1 MTYKDIMP
9 EINTMCEKNPKCYV
23 DKTQGRDNGCPYF
36 DLCFEDYEDSPF
48 RTHTSSCWQ
57 RARKPPWRDSEPNT
71 RTGTRASSTALFGI
85 RRNAGLERT
94 VPKPTRNRQRLSH
107 KGGERMSNR
116 NYPIIIGHLG
126 EGRSDKCIVAVK
138 NDSGVTVLI
147 CRLKDGAERH
157 SGEVVAAWELQSVI
171 AEMRFCRKES
181 LRAFIGA
188 LQRISDEWGEAGQ
201 DGHEP
206 G

>member
-1 MTYKDIMP
+1 
-9 EINTMCEKNPKCYV
+9 
-23 DKTQGRDNGCPYF
+23 
-36 DLCFEDYEDSPF
+36 
-48 RTHTSSCWQ
+48 
-57 RARKPPWRDSEPNT
+57 
-71 RTGTRASSTALFGI
+71 
-85 RRNAGLERT
+85 
-94 VPKPTRNRQRLSH
+94 
-107 KGGERMSNR
+107 MSNR

-157 SGEVVAAWELQSVI
+157 SGEDVAAGEIQSVI

-188 LQRISDEWGEAGQ
+188 LQRISDEWEVSGCGK
-201 DGHEP
+201 
-206 G
+206 

>member
-1 MTYKDIMP
+1 
-9 EINTMCEKNPKCYV
+9 
-23 DKTQGRDNGCPYF
+23 
-36 DLCFEDYEDSPF
+36 
-48 RTHTSSCWQ
+48 
-57 RARKPPWRDSEPNT
+57 
-71 RTGTRASSTALFGI
+71 
-85 RRNAGLERT
+85 
-94 VPKPTRNRQRLSH
+94 
-107 KGGERMSNR
+107 MSNR

-126 EGRSDKCIVAVK
+126 EGRSDKCIVA
-138 NDSGVTVLI
+138 D
-147 CRLKDGAERH
+147 
-157 SGEVVAAWELQSVI
+157 VAAGEIQSVI

>member
-1 MTYKDIMP
+1 
-9 EINTMCEKNPKCYV
+9 
-23 DKTQGRDNGCPYF
+23 
-36 DLCFEDYEDSPF
+36 
-48 RTHTSSCWQ
+48 
-57 RARKPPWRDSEPNT
+57 
-71 RTGTRASSTALFGI
+71 
-85 RRNAGLERT
+85 
-94 VPKPTRNRQRLSH
+94 
-107 KGGERMSNR
+107 MSNR
-116 NYPIIIGHLG
+116 NYPIIIGHVG

-157 SGEVVAAWELQSVI
+157 SGEDVAAGEIQSVI